1 MEDRDGSADT
11 RPMSARLFVPAGES
25 LLALVVLLAGC
36 SYRPTN
42 SAPTRN
48 PAAEAALNAWWE
60 GSFSPGGFQP
70 ERPGTVTPAH
80 TITVMGRVRQIP
92 KHVQTKEEY
101 AEELKDYLWEQHR
114 RGIVKGFRAEGNTV
128 IVITNLT
135 QSSTYNLNP
144 IDERD
149 AQELCH
155 ELGSFVWGKADR
167 RWGLKNIRVLGG
179 NGELLSLRNGLGN
192 VQ

>member
-1 MEDRDGSADT
+1 
-11 RPMSARLFVPAGES
+11 VIS
-25 LLALVVLLAGC
+25 LRFSRAVSTIAPVLLAFLVGC
-36 SYRPTN
+36 SHQSNGT
-42 SAPTRN
+42 TRN
-48 PAAEAALNAWWE
+48 AAAEADLNAWWE

-70 ERPGTVTPAH
+70 EKPGTVTHAH
-80 TITVMGRVRQIP
+80 TITIMGRVRQVP

-101 AEELKDYLWEQHR
+101 DEELKDYLWEQHR

-128 IVITNLT
+128 IVMTNLT
-135 QSSTYNLNP
+135 QGSTYNLNP

-155 ELGSFVWGKADR
+155 EVGSFVWGKADR
-167 RWGLKNIRVLGG
+167 RWGLKNIRVLGA